1 MNRTALAK
9 LLEHHEGR
17 EAKPYK
23 DSTGHLT
30 IGIGRNLDANPL
42 SDDEIDYL
50 FNNDVNRVW
59 KECTAKLAAFGFGA
73 LDDVRQHVLMD
84 LTFNLGITGV
94 LQFTKMLAAVA
105 RRDFDEAAVQ
115 ILDSKAATQE
125 PNRIKELARMMK
137 TGAV

>member
-1 MNRTALAK
+1 MNRTALTR
-9 LLEHHEGR
+9 LLEQHEGR

-23 DSTGHLT
+23 DTAGHLT

-42 SDDEIDYL
+42 SDDEIEYL

-84 LTFNLGITGV
+84 LTFNVGITGV
-94 LQFTKMLAAVA
+94 LQFSKMLAAVA

-115 ILDSKAATQE
+115 LMDSKAATQE
-125 PNRIKELARMMK
+125 PNRIKQLAKMMK